1 MAESIFK
8 GGSIKFDGLK
18 LSDTFCVLHDVPFLA
33 FGERM
38 ACPVCQNEKLNEK
51 EEEYRKSMTLKHQ
64 KRITYDRLKKDS
76 LISDPTIKRA
86 AFHTFEPTGQESAR
100 NYEKAREITGRYL
113 KGEVFNTVLTGSAG
127 AGKSHLAKSIA
138 EAVNDNSDP
147 WRSVLF
153 LSIDEWLLW
162 IRSTYSDN
170 NLTTEDEKSILDKTA
185 ANDLL
190 VLDDLGAETGFI
202 GTKKTASDFTQRMLY
217 GLLNRRQDKSTIITT
232 NLNSTQISNMYDQK
246 IISRMY
252 RGVDESSLIIFK
264 ETKDN
269 RIKF

>member
-1 MAESIFK
+1 MEESIFK
-8 GGSIKFDGLK
+8 GGSINFEGLIQSNETCK
-18 LSDTFCVLHDVPFLA
+18 IHDVPFLA
-33 FGERM
+33 YGTRM

-51 EEEYRKSMTLKHQ
+51 EKAYRDELTQKHQ

-86 AFHTFEPTGQESAR
+86 AFHTFEPTGQESVR
-100 NYEKAREITGRYL
+100 NLAKAREITGRYL
-113 KGEVFNTVLTGSAG
+113 KGEVFNTILTGNAG

-138 EAVNDNSDP
+138 EAVNDNANP
-147 WRSVLF
+147 WRSILF

-162 IRSTYSDN
+162 IRSTYSDK
-170 NLTTEDEKSILDKTA
+170 LTTETEQSILDKTA

-202 GTKKTASDFTQRMLY
+202 GTEKTASDFTQRMLY